1 MGIRTLHRR
10 TAPAPAN
17 VDSQDTPSTKPPK
30 VPFFAADAST
40 ARIPADLIAPLR
52 RTAATVAT
60 LRARLALTRTA
71 LARWRPLR
79 TVKLFVATARALS
92 EQLDGSAPAPPHRHP
107 HCPGA
112 EPDATL

>member
-17 VDSQDTPSTKPPK
+17 VDSQEAPSAKPPK
-30 VPFFAADAST
+30 VPLFAADAST

-52 RTAATVAT
+52 RTAAT
-60 LRARLALTRTA
+60 LRARLAALTRTA
-71 LARWRPLR
+71 LPRRRPLR

-92 EQLDGSAPAPPHRHP
+92 EQPDGSAPAPPHRPP